1 MTNNAFAA
9 RMNGLQASAIREI
22 LKFTADPSVISFAAG
37 NPAPEAFPVEEVKRI
52 TAEILNEEPIAALQY
67 SVTEGYSPLRAL
79 LREDLKARQNIGTE
93 LDDIVITA
101 GAQQAIELTCKT
113 LCDPGD
119 VVLCEN
125 PSFIGSLNSFKSY
138 EGKLV
143 GVPVEEDGIS
153 VEALEQALKANPGA
167 KFLYTIPNFQNPS
180 GATMSLA
187 KRKAVYTLCLQYG
200 VKILE
205 DNPYGELRFAGE
217 DVPAIK
223 TLDTGGIVY
232 YAGTFSKVL
241 SPGLRVGYLLAPKEA
256 IQKVVVCMQA
266 STVHTSI
273 LSQMIC
279 YRFMKEVDY
288 AAHLKRLRKIY
299 RHKSGLMID
308 GLHAH
313 LDDSITF
320 HEPQGGLFIWCRLP
334 DGVDMP
340 AFCLNAVKNKVAVV
354 PGTAFMPNDT
364 DRTQCF
370 RLNFSTPTD
379 EQLIKGV
386 EILGGLAK
394 QIG

>member
-1 MTNNAFAA
+1 MTNDAFAA
-9 RMNGLQASAIREI
+9 RMSGLQASAIREI

-52 TAEILNEEPIAALQY
+52 TAEILNEDPIAALQY
-67 SVTEGYSPLRAL
+67 SVTEGYSPLRTL
-79 LREDLKARQNIGTE
+79 LKEDLKARHNIGTE
-93 LDDIVITA
+93 LDDVVITA

-113 LCDPGD
+113 LCDPKD

-153 VEALEQALKANPGA
+153 VEALEQALKENPGA

-187 KRKAVYTLCLQYG
+187 KRKAVYALCLQHG

-205 DNPYGELRFAGE
+205 DNPYGELRFAGK

-223 TLDTGGIVY
+223 TLDTEGIVY

-288 AAHLKRLRKIY
+288 AAHLERLRGIY
-299 RHKSGLMID
+299 RHKSRLMID

-313 LDDSITF
+313 LGDSITF

-364 DRTQCF
+364 DKTQCF

-379 EQLIKGV
+379 EQLVKGV

>member
-153 VEALEQALKANPGA
+153 VDALEQALKENPGA

-187 KRKAVYTLCLQYG
+187 KRKAVYALCLKHG

-217 DVPAIK
+217 DIPAIK
-223 TLDTGGIVY
+223 TLDTEGIVY

-288 AAHLKRLRKIY
+288 AAHLGRLRRIY
-299 RHKSGLMID
+299 RHKSSLMID
-308 GLHAH
+308 GLRAH
-313 LDDSITF
+313 LGGSITF

-334 DGVDMP
+334 DGVDMS

-364 DRTQCF
+364 DKTQCF

-386 EILGGLAK
+386 EILSGLAK

>member
-1 MTNNAFAA
+1 MKDAFAS
-9 RMNGLQASAIREI
+9 RMGGLHASAIREI

-67 SVTEGYSPLRAL
+67 SVTEGYLPLRAL
-79 LREDLKARQNIGTE
+79 LKEDLKARHNIGTE

-223 TLDTGGIVY
+223 TLDTEGIVY

-288 AAHLKRLRKIY
+288 AAHLERLREIY

-308 GLHAH
+308 GLHVH
-313 LDDSITF
+313 LGNSITF
-320 HEPQGGLFIWCRLP
+320 HEPQGGLFIWCCLP

-340 AFCLNAVKNKVAVV
+340 GFCLNAVKNKVAVV

>member
-1 MTNNAFAA
+1 MTNNVFAS
-9 RMNGLQASAIREI
+9 RMGGLHASAIREI

-37 NPAPEAFPVEEVKRI
+37 NPAPEAFPVEEIKRI

-67 SVTEGYSPLRAL
+67 SVTEGYSPLCAL
-79 LREDLKARQNIGTE
+79 LKEDLKARHSIGTA

-138 EGKLV
+138 EGKLM

-153 VEALEQALKANPGA
+153 VGALEQALKANPGA

-223 TLDTGGIVY
+223 TLDTEGIVY

-288 AAHLKRLRKIY
+288 AAHLERLREIY

-313 LDDSITF
+313 LGDSITF
-320 HEPQGGLFIWCRLP
+320 HEPQGGLFIWCCLP

>member
-37 NPAPEAFPVEEVKRI
+37 NPAPEAFPVDEVKRI

-79 LREDLKARQNIGTE
+79 LRENLKARHNIGTE

-153 VEALEQALKANPGA
+153 VGALEQALKENPGA

-180 GATMSLA
+180 GATMSLV
-187 KRKAVYTLCLQYG
+187 KRKAVYALCLQYV

-217 DVPAIK
+217 DIPAIK
-223 TLDTGGIVY
+223 TLDTEGIVY

-241 SPGLRVGYLLAPKEA
+241 SPGLRVGYLLAPKEG

-288 AAHLKRLRKIY
+288 AAHLERLRGIY
-299 RHKSGLMID
+299 RHKSSLMID
-308 GLHAH
+308 GLRTH
-313 LDDSITF
+313 LGGSIAF

-354 PGTAFMPNDT
+354 PGTAFVPNDT
-364 DRTQCF
+364 DKTQCF

-379 EQLIKGV
+379 EQLVKGV